1 VARLPHSHAPLPVSS
16 RRLLVNSGTVPHSRR
31 IADTTGVLAEIPH
44 SPFNDEEKGEKVFSK
59 WNSAMAAFND
69 GGSTGHRGPRVFI
82 AEDSVLISLDLEAIL
97 EGIGCNIVGVSSSIG
112 QSLHVIERDDI
123 DVAVIDHLLDDGT
136 SEPLTRALT
145 AKAIPFVIC
154 TGSAPQ
160 AIACHPG
167 APVLYKPY
175 NTEDV
180 CRVVSEL
187 ALRRRAGEGSF
198 DDSAI
203 SGRHGLR

>member
-1 VARLPHSHAPLPVSS
+1 MGSFEDVGSPALHS
-16 RRLLVNSGTVPHSRR
+16 
-31 IADTTGVLAEIPH
+31 
-44 SPFNDEEKGEKVFSK
+44 
-59 WNSAMAAFND
+59 
-69 GGSTGHRGPRVFI
+69 PRVFI
-82 AEDSVLISLDLEAIL
+82 AEDSVLISMDLEEIL
-97 EGIGCNIVGVSSSIG
+97 KGIGCHVVGISSNIG
-112 QSLHVIERDDI
+112 QSLHVIDRDDI
-123 DVAVIDHLLDDGT
+123 DVAVVDHLLDDGT
-136 SEPLTRALT
+136 SEPLTRALA

>member
-1 VARLPHSHAPLPVSS
+1 
-16 RRLLVNSGTVPHSRR
+16 
-31 IADTTGVLAEIPH
+31 
-44 SPFNDEEKGEKVFSK
+44 
-59 WNSAMAAFND
+59 MASCND
-69 GGSTGHRGPRVFI
+69 GGSTGHQGPRIFI
-82 AEDSVLISLDLEAIL
+82 AEDSVLISLDLEEIL
-97 EGIGCNIVGVSSSIG
+97 KGIGCNVIGVSSSIG

-136 SEPLTRALT
+136 SEPLTRALA

-160 AIACHPG
+160 AIASCHPG
-167 APVLYKPY
+167 VPVLRKPY

-187 ALRRRAGEGSF
+187 ARGRRAAHSF
-198 DDSAI
+198 ESDFSFCWR
-203 SGRHGLR
+203 SGCD

>member
-1 VARLPHSHAPLPVSS
+1 LPVSS

-160 AIACHPG
+160 AIASCHPG
-167 APVLYKPY
+167 APVLRKPY

-187 ALRRRAGEGSF
+187 AQGRRTAHSSESDF
-198 DDSAI
+198 SI
-203 SGRHGLR
+203 CGRFGCD